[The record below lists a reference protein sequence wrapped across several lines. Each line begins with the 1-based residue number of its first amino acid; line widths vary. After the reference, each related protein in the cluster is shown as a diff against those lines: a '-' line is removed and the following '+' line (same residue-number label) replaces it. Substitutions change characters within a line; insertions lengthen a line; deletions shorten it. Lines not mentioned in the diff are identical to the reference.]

1 MGPKTLSWLIM
12 WSSLALEVAMV
23 HCEVYDTVQLV
34 SLEVSQNNNSVLL
47 RTHKISIAFS
57 Y

>member
-12 WSSLALEVAMV
+12 WSSLASEDAMV

-34 SLEVSQNNNSVLL
+34 SLDVSQNNNSVLL
-47 RTHKISIAFS
+47 RTQEISIAFS

>member
-12 WSSLALEVAMV
+12 WSSLASEDAMV

-34 SLEVSQNNNSVLL
+34 SLDVSQ
-47 RTHKISIAFS
+47 KITVYNVCYCMGGGGSLD
-57 Y
+57 